1 MQVYVSP
8 AQTRRE
14 DEPYCDE
21 KSAKK
26 VGITN
31 ADATILGL
39 AIGRASLK
47 DVQAKLGSANVTR
60 VSREEE
66 SDVSIC
72 YVSPADGTVLVFYS
86 GVMGGGKDITWFAL
100 WSREAAFPHTSQCTP
115 SKLVSRSLGTQS
127 GLRLGLT
134 KADLERIVGK
144 PTERGPGEL
153 KGRVQSKLPQE
164 RSGWVRLSGIS
175 LCSKRLVSIKL
186 LRVGRWMP
194 CQTGASV
201 AATRMNAQGEQPIIT
216 CPAQNSLAAKRVIT
230 FCSVYTSFR
239 RAW

>member
-1 MQVYVSP
+1 MRCANRAILFLLLVVTVVSP

-60 VSREEE
+60 VLREEE

-144 PTERGPGEL
+144 PTERGPESVKYNYLCRKKMTEDEIKGFKTANNWDVRSDPYSDRMSWIEVWYGDSTTSRIEIGEIE
-153 KGRVQSKLPQE
+153 S
-164 RSGWVRLSGIS
+164 
-175 LCSKRLVSIKL
+175 
-186 LRVGRWMP
+186 
-194 CQTGASV
+194 
-201 AATRMNAQGEQPIIT
+201 
-216 CPAQNSLAAKRVIT
+216 
-230 FCSVYTSFR
+230 Y
-239 RAW
+239 